1 MPKRW
6 QPSWLGSR
14 RQPPTCARQPSGGGW
29 PRQSGWRSWSTGSGG
44 KRRCRW
50 VKKGRRV
57 ACAQCAGKGQ
67 QANTMLRQLHLSS
80 AGSTAAAQP
89 AVLAWLSAMFA
100 LPCVNIANAQSEP
113 VVPPSPAQAK
123 LEEER
128 RAAVA
133 AREAARA
140 HAKAVAQQREAERQQ
155 QATQLRDRVN
165 ARLKQAAERRWV
177 HTPRAP
183 TV

>member
-1 MPKRW
+1 M
-6 QPSWLGSR
+6 
-14 RQPPTCARQPSGGGW
+14 
-29 PRQSGWRSWSTGSGG
+29 
-44 KRRCRW
+44 
-50 VKKGRRV
+50 KKGRQRRV

-67 QANTMLRQLHLSS
+67 QGNTMLRQLHLSS
-80 AGSTAAAQP
+80 AGSTAAATTCCAAL
-89 AVLAWLSAMFA
+89 AVSNVCAAICF
-100 LPCVNIANAQSEP
+100 NIANAQSET

-177 HTPRAP
+177 HTQRAP